1 MKANDFDY
9 ASYVRGAKD
18 GRKLGVMLG
27 IIIGFAAMIALLSF
41 IYY

>member
-1 MKANDFDY
+1 MNANNFDY
-9 ASYVRGAKD
+9 ASYARGAKD

-27 IIIGFAAMIALLSF
+27 IVIGFAVMIALLSF